1 MDILIVVIISG
12 MAVAFTTE
20 LIASVVEAMFSPRII
35 KLILTAPLSFLA
47 CWFLDL
53 GGFQLIVAA
62 LAAAFFSTVT
72 LHLINKPVSI
82 QTLPRR

>member
-1 MDILIVVIISG
+1 MDILIAVVISG

-20 LIASVVEAMFSPRII
+20 LIASIVETMFSPRIV
-35 KLILTAPLSFLA
+35 KLILTAPLSFVA
-47 CWFLDL
+47 CWFLDVV
-53 GGFQLIVAA
+53 GFQLIVAS

-82 QTLPRR
+82 QSLPRR